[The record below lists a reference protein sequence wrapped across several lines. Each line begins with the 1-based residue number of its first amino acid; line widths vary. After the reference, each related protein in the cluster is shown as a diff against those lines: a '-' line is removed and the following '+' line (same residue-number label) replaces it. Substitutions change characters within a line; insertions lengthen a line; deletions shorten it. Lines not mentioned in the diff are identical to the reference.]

1 MRTGFALEVKA
12 GLSTASNSAGYVV
25 PEQTERAI
33 ERRLMAGS
41 PMREIATVRT
51 VGAGVF
57 RKPVSTAGVAAG
69 WVADT
74 AARPE
79 TDPATLALLEFP
91 SADDRGR
98 TAGRRGR
105 P

>member
-1 MRTGFALEVKA
+1 MKGEEKSAFDGYLKTGASFGLELKA

-57 RKPVSTAGVAAG
+57 RKPVSTAYTPWPRA
-69 WVADT
+69 WT
-74 AARPE
+74 
-79 TDPATLALLEFP
+79 
-91 SADDRGR
+91 
-98 TAGRRGR
+98 
-105 P
+105 